1 MSNPS
6 VVPGYCRC
14 GCGSWVGFWENNNNR
29 SQGYIKGEPKQFVHG
44 HYAKWEG
51 NLRPDYAVEDR
62 GFDTPCWVWQKS
74 KTASGHGQLRVG
86 KRIVLAHRH
95 YYEREKGPIPEGM
108 RIAHL
113 CGVRACVNP
122 AHLEVVS
129 VKESVR
135 RSAST
140 KLSKSQV
147 ENIRREASDT
157 GYYEKLRIAR
167 KYGISH
173 KQVYGI
179 LRGRSWAD

>member
-1 MSNPS
+1 MSDPS

-14 GCGSWVGFWENNNNR
+14 GCGSWVGFWESTDR

-44 HYAKWEG
+44 HNAKLEG
-51 NLRPDYAVEDR
+51 NLRPNYAMEDR

-74 KTASGHGQLRVG
+74 KKASGHGQVG
-86 KRIVLAHRH
+86 VNRRPVLAHRH

-173 KQVYGI
+173 HQVYAI
-179 LRGRSWAD
+179 LQGSSWAD

>member
-1 MSNPS
+1 MSDPS

-14 GCGSWVGFWENNNNR
+14 GCGSWVGFWDHTHR
-29 SQGYIKGEPKQFVHG
+29 SQGYIKGDPKQFVHG
-44 HYAKWEG
+44 HNAKLEG

-74 KTASGHGQLRVG
+74 KKASGHGQVG
-86 KRIVLAHRH
+86 VNRRIVLAHRH

-108 RIAHL
+108 HSAHL

-122 AHLEVVS
+122 DHLEVVS
-129 VKESVR
+129 LKDSVR
-135 RSAST
+135 RSAVA

-173 KQVYGI
+173 QQVYAI
-179 LRGRSWAD
+179 LQGSSWAD